1 VGDRSVRVRREW
13 TMPLDDA
20 ERSVL
25 AETERHL
32 AHDDPA
38 LERLLRDGRG
48 RRPSATRLAIVT
60 TTLLLLVGLCF
71 LELPVQAVVVL
82 LLGVTVLVTTG
93 WRPGD
98 WMPVVPDR
106 D

>member
-1 VGDRSVRVRREW
+1 
-13 TMPLDDA
+13 MPLDDA

-38 LERLLRDGRG
+38 LERLLRGGRG
-48 RRPSATRLAIVT
+48 HRRPAARLAIVT

-71 LELPVQAVVVL
+71 LELPTQAVVVL
-82 LLGVTVLVTTG
+82 VLGATTLVTTG
-93 WRPGD
+93 WRPED
-98 WMPVVPDR
+98 WMPAVPDR
-106 D
+106 G